1 LHLKRGDAAD
11 IANKLAPTEYAELCR
26 FTCKTTERFMG
37 WFNRHTFFPFLDWLP
52 RQTRASVGNDALVGL
67 SGAILALPQSIAYA
81 LIAGL
86 PPEYGL
92 YAAIVPV
99 MIACLW
105 GSSFHLI
112 CGPTAAISIVL
123 YASISPLAL
132 PGSQDYITLILL
144 LTFIAGI
151 FQWLLGLLRFGAL
164 VNFVSHSVI
173 LGFTLGAAVV
183 IALGQ
188 LPNMFG
194 LEMSSQ
200 STALKSVSALLDHRG
215 EIDHPSLILG
225 ALTLAVGATLKYFLP
240 RWPTLL
246 ITLLGAGSLVWL
258 WPEKFGHVQLV
269 RAFVGHLPPL
279 SALPLDP
286 ELILKLLPSAVAVG
300 MLGLVTSLSIARSL
314 SSRSQQLLNA
324 NQEIRAQGLSNMV
337 GSLFSGYLSA
347 GSFTRA
353 ALNYDAGARSPLAGL
368 FSALWVALF
377 AVCGASLIA
386 HIPIPSMA
394 ASILLIC
401 WGLVDRRGIRALF
414 RVSRAEFAVMALT
427 CLATL
432 LLELQTAIYAGVL
445 ASLFFYLK
453 RTSQP
458 RVQQWRDGDNDILRV
473 GGSIFFGASH
483 YLQVRLQRSEG
494 EHVVIEAQQINF
506 IDYSGVE
513 MLHQEARRLRGLNR
527 SLTLKNA
534 RPQVIEELR
543 KLEGADKCPILF
555 VD

>member
-1 LHLKRGDAAD
+1 
-11 IANKLAPTEYAELCR
+11 
-26 FTCKTTERFMG
+26 MG
-37 WFNRHTFFPFLDWLP
+37 WLNRHKFLPFLDWLP

-99 MIACLW
+99 LIACLW
-105 GSSFHLI
+105 GSSWHLI

-123 YASISPLAL
+123 YASISPLAV
-132 PGSQDYITLILL
+132 PGSHDYITLILL
-144 LTFIAGI
+144 LTFIGGV

-164 VNFVSHSVI
+164 VNFVSHSVV

-188 LPNMFG
+188 LPNLFG
-194 LEMSSQ
+194 LDVASQ
-200 STALKSVSALLDHRG
+200 STALKSLSALIDHWR
-215 EIDHPSLILG
+215 EIDRPSLILG
-225 ALTLAVGATLKYFLP
+225 LATLALGGTLKYFLP

-246 ITLLGAGSLVWL
+246 TTLVLAGLSVWL
-258 WPEKFGHVQLV
+258 WPAEFAHVQLV
-269 RAFVGHLPPL
+269 HAFVGHLPPF

-314 SSRSQQLLNA
+314 SARSQQLLNA
-324 NQEIRAQGLSNMV
+324 NQEVRAQGLSNMI
-337 GSLFSGYLSA
+337 GALFSGYLSA

-353 ALNYDAGARSPLAGL
+353 ALSYDAGARSPLAGV

-377 AVCGASLIA
+377 AVSGASLIA

-414 RVSRAEFAVMALT
+414 RVSRSEFLVMALT

-458 RVQQWRDGDNDILRV
+458 RVQQWRDGDDDILRV

-483 YLQVRLQRSEG
+483 YLQTILQRSKG
-494 EHVVIEAQQINF
+494 PRVVIDAQQINF

-513 MLHQEARRLRGLNR
+513 MLHQEARRLHCQDR
-527 SLTLKNA
+527 SLTLRGA
-534 RPQVIEELR
+534 RPHVVEELR
-543 KLEGADKCPILF
+543 KLEGAEKCPILF
-555 VD
+555 EE

>member
-1 LHLKRGDAAD
+1 MA
-11 IANKLAPTEYAELCR
+11 IPT
-26 FTCKTTERFMG
+26 
-37 WFNRHTFFPFLDWLP
+37 RHSLFPFLSWLP
-52 RQTRASVGNDALVGL
+52 RQTRASVGRDLIVGL

-99 MIACLW
+99 LIACLW
-105 GSSFHLI
+105 GSSWHLI

-123 YASISPLAL
+123 YASVSPLAV
-132 PGSQDYITLILL
+132 PATDDYVTLILL
-144 LTFIAGI
+144 LTVLAGI

-164 VNFVSHSVI
+164 VNFVSHSVV

-188 LPNMFG
+188 LPNLLG
-194 LEMSSQ
+194 LDLPNEA
-200 STALKSVSALLDHRG
+200 TALKGLLMLLSHIQAVDK
-215 EIDHPSLILG
+215 PSLLLG
-225 ALTLAVGATLKYFLP
+225 IGTLVLGVVLKRLLP
-240 RWPTLL
+240 RWPSLL
-246 ITLLGAGSLVWL
+246 ITLVISSLVVWL
-258 WPEKFGHVQLV
+258 WPAMFGHVALV
-269 RAFVGHLPPL
+269 SAFAGRLPPFTP
-279 SALPLDP
+279 LPLDL

-300 MLGLVTSLSIARSL
+300 MLGLVNSLSIARSL
-314 SSRSQQLLNA
+314 SSRSQQLLDA
-324 NQEIRAQGLSNMV
+324 NQEVRAQGLSNMV
-337 GSLFSGYLSA
+337 GALFSGYLSA

-353 ALNYDAGARSPLAGL
+353 ALSFEAGAKSPLAGV

-377 AVCGASLIA
+377 AVAGASLIS

-401 WGLVDRRGIRALF
+401 WGLIDRRGIRALF
-414 RVSRAEFAVMALT
+414 RVSRAEFLVMALT

-458 RVQQWRDGDNDILRV
+458 RVQQWRDGDEDIMRV

-483 YLQVRLQRSEG
+483 YLQTRLQRTEG
-494 EHVVIEAQQINF
+494 KHVVIDAQQINF

-513 MLHQEARRLRGLNR
+513 MLHQEARRLRLHDR
-527 SLTLKNA
+527 TLTLRRA
-534 RPQVIEELR
+534 RPQVIEELQ
-543 KLEGADKCPILF
+543 KLEGADKCPIQF
-555 VD
+555 ED

>member
-1 LHLKRGDAAD
+1 MA
-11 IANKLAPTEYAELCR
+11 IPT
-26 FTCKTTERFMG
+26 
-37 WFNRHTFFPFLDWLP
+37 RHSLFPFLSWLP
-52 RQTRASVGNDALVGL
+52 RQTRASVSRDLIVGL

-99 MIACLW
+99 LIACLW
-105 GSSFHLI
+105 GSSWHLI

-123 YASISPLAL
+123 YATVSPLAV
-132 PGSQDYITLILL
+132 PASQDYIMLILL
-144 LTFIAGI
+144 LTVLAGI

-164 VNFVSHSVI
+164 VNFVSHSVV

-188 LPNMFG
+188 LPNLLG
-194 LEMSSQ
+194 LDLPNEA
-200 STALKSVSALLDHRG
+200 TALKSLLMLFSHIGAVDN
-215 EIDHPSLILG
+215 PSLLLG
-225 ALTLAVGATLKYFLP
+225 LGTLVLGMVLKRLLP

-246 ITLLGAGSLVWL
+246 ITLVISSLVVWL
-258 WPEKFGHVQLV
+258 WPAMFGHVALV
-269 RAFVGHLPPL
+269 SAFAGRLPPFTP
-279 SALPLDP
+279 LPLDL
-286 ELILKLLPSAVAVG
+286 ELILRLLPGAVAVG

-314 SSRSQQLLNA
+314 SVRSGQLLDA
-324 NQEIRAQGLSNMV
+324 NQEVRAQGLSNIV
-337 GSLFSGYLSA
+337 GGFFAGSLSA
-347 GSFTRA
+347 GSFTRSG
-353 ALNYDAGARSPLAGL
+353 LSYEAGARSPLAGV

-377 AVCGASLIA
+377 ALAGAKLIA
-386 HIPIPSMA
+386 HIPIPAMA
-394 ASILLIC
+394 GSILLIA
-401 WGLVDRRGIRALF
+401 WGLVDHRGIRALY
-414 RVSRAEFAVMALT
+414 RVSRSEFLVMGLT

-458 RVQQWRDGDNDILRV
+458 RVQQFREGEADVLRV

-483 YLQVRLQRSEG
+483 YLQVRLQRMPAQQ
-494 EHVVIEAQQINF
+494 VVIDAQQINF

-513 MLHQEARRLRGLNR
+513 MLHQEARRLRGQGR
-527 SLTLKNA
+527 SLTLRGA
-534 RPQVIEELR
+534 RPQVVEELL
-543 KLEGADKCPILF
+543 KLEGPERCPILF
-555 VD
+555 RD

>member
-1 LHLKRGDAAD
+1 
-11 IANKLAPTEYAELCR
+11 
-26 FTCKTTERFMG
+26 MG
-37 WFNRHTFFPFLDWLP
+37 WTNRHALLPFLSWLP
-52 RQTRASVGNDALVGL
+52 RQTRASVSRDLIVGL
-67 SGAILALPQSIAYA
+67 SGAILALPQSVAYA

-99 MIACLW
+99 LIACLW
-105 GSSFHLI
+105 GSSWHLI

-123 YASISPLAL
+123 FASVSPLAV

-151 FQWLLGLLRFGAL
+151 FQWLLGMLRFGAL
-164 VNFVSHSVI
+164 VNFVSHSVV

-188 LPNMFG
+188 LPNLLG
-194 LEMSSQ
+194 LDVANQ
-200 STALKSVSALLDHRG
+200 ATALNSLLALIQHIGELDR
-215 EIDHPSLILG
+215 PSLALG
-225 ALTLAVGATLKYFLP
+225 FGTLVVGLLLKSLLP

-246 ITLLGAGSLVWL
+246 FTLVLASLLVWL
-258 WPEKFGHVQLV
+258 WPGLFGHVQRV
-269 RAFVGHLPPL
+269 KGFVGQLPPF
-279 SALPLDP
+279 SPLPLDL
-286 ELILKLLPSAVAVG
+286 ETVLRLLPSAVAVG

-314 SSRSQQLLNA
+314 STRSQQLLDA
-324 NQEIRAQGLSNMV
+324 NQEVRAQGLSNIV

-353 ALNYDAGARSPLAGL
+353 ALSYEAGAHSPLAGV

-377 AVCGASLIA
+377 AVCGSALIA
-386 HIPIPSMA
+386 HIPIPAMA
-394 ASILLIC
+394 GSILLIS
-401 WGLVDRRGIRALF
+401 WGLVDHRGIRALW
-414 RVSRAEFAVMALT
+414 RVSHAEFVVMALT
-427 CLATL
+427 CVATL

-458 RVQQWRDGDNDILRV
+458 RVQHWRDGEEEVLRV

-483 YLQVRLQRSEG
+483 YLQVRLQRLQG
-494 EHVVIEAQQINF
+494 PRVVIEAQQINF

-513 MLHQEARRLRGLNR
+513 MLHQEASRLAREGR
-527 SLTLKNA
+527 SLTLRKA
-534 RPQVIEELR
+534 RAQVVEELV
-543 KLEGADKCPILF
+543 KLEGVDKCPIRF
-555 VD
+555 ED